1 VAGDICVVV
10 GAGPSLGLA
19 IAKRFAREGFRVALL
34 SRRAGRLQ
42 EYVDEI
48 RTEGGEVVGFHANP
62 ADFETMHRAFDQ
74 VRASLGDADV
84 LIYNATIAR
93 PTQASE
99 LDVSSAIYD
108 FTVNVAGALLSVQEV
123 IPGMRRKGHGT
134 IIFTGSH
141 LALEPQP
148 QYASL
153 GMGKAAL
160 RNLARSLG
168 DELDVEGVHV
178 AMVTVA
184 GRVQQGTRFDPD
196 RVATC
201 YWELYQQDPLDRQ
214 RELIYR

>member
-1 VAGDICVVV
+1 VAGDTCVVV

-19 IAKRFAREGFRVALL
+19 IARRFAREGFRVALL
-34 SRRAGRLQ
+34 TRRGSRLQ

-48 RTEGGEVVGFHANP
+48 RSEGGEVVGFHANP
-62 ADFETMHRAFDQ
+62 ADFETMRRAFGQ
-74 VRASLGDADV
+74 ARAALGEADV
-84 LIYNATIAR
+84 LIYNAAIAR
-93 PTQASE
+93 PTQASD

-108 FTVNVAGALLSVQEV
+108 FTVNVAGALLCVQEV
-123 IPGMRRKGHGT
+123 MPGMRRKGQGT

-153 GMGKAAL
+153 GMGKSAL

-168 DELDVEGVHV
+168 DELDVEGIHV

-184 GRVQQGTRFDPD
+184 GMVQPGTRFDPD
-196 RVATC
+196 RVAAC
-201 YWELYQQDPLDRQ
+201 YWELYRQDPLDRQ